1 MEKAIQILNPKQIQ
15 QKLER
20 MAYQILED
28 NTEDAELFIVGIAR
42 GGYIIAKKIQEI
54 LASLSP
60 HRFHLVKIDLDKTST
75 RLKAVADRPLEDF
88 ENKTIILV
96 DDVLNT
102 GKTLTYGLGLFL
114 NLPIKKIRTLTL
126 VDRQHRLY
134 PMVSDFTGLEI
145 STVRQQHI
153 TVILDEEGKEDGVFL
168 E

>member
-1 MEKAIQILNPKQIQ
+1 MEVAIQILNQKQIQ

-28 NTEDAELFIVGIAR
+28 NSEESQIFIAGIAS
-42 GGYIIAKKIQEI
+42 GGYILAKRIQEI
-54 LASLSP
+54 LRNLSSNS
-60 HRFHLVKIDLDKTST
+60 FILVKIELDKNSSQ
-75 RLKAVADRPLEDF
+75 LKATADRALSEF

-102 GKTLTYGLGLFL
+102 GKTLTYGLGIFL

-126 VDRQHRLY
+126 VDRLHRLY

-145 STVRQQHI
+145 STVRHQHI
-153 TVILDEEGKEDGVFL
+153 TVLLDEPGKEDGVFL
-168 E
+168 K